1 MTWSAA
7 CPVCRSPLGSF
18 EAELPTCGSCSFH
31 ADRVDGVW
39 RMMHPDRADETER
52 FLAGY
57 LTVRHAEGRA
67 HDDPAW
73 YRALPATAADDPMHE
88 QWRMRSVS
96 WRHVVRRVIEPNTTA
111 ARRPL
116 RVLDVGAGTGWMSRQ
131 LRALGHEPISID
143 VNVDAHDGL
152 GAAHHLDPDWPVVQA
167 HFDQLPLSDAQ
178 ADLCIFNASLP
189 YTADLTTTLTEAM
202 RVLRPDGTV
211 VVMDSPVYRRGVDG
225 RRMVAERHAA
235 FERRFGTRSD
245 AVEAIEF
252 LTPDRLRD
260 AGDALGLT
268 WSSSTPWYGL
278 RWASRPLVARLR
290 RRRRPGRFVVL
301 TAQRRSSSIMK

>member
-1 MTWSAA
+1 MLHPARAA
-7 CPVCRSPLGSF
+7 
-18 EAELPTCGSCSFH
+18 
-31 ADRVDGVW
+31 
-39 RMMHPDRADETER
+39 ETEG

-57 LTVRHAEGRA
+57 LAVRHAEGRG

-73 YRALPATAADDPMHE
+73 YLALPTTTPDDPMRE
-88 QWRMRSVS
+88 QWRMRAVS
-96 WRHVVRRVIEPNTTA
+96 WRHLVRRVIEPCA
-111 ARRPL
+111 ADVRRPL
-116 RVLDVGAGTGWMSRQ
+116 RILDIGAGTGWMSRQ
-131 LRALGHEPISID
+131 FRSRGDEPISID

-167 HFDQLPLSDAQ
+167 HFDHLPLADAQ

-189 YTADLTTTLTEAM
+189 YTADLTTTLAEAV
-202 RVLRPDGTV
+202 RVLRPDGIIA
-211 VVMDSPVYRRGVDG
+211 VMDSPVYRREVDG
-225 RRMVAERHAA
+225 RRMVVERHAD

-245 AVEAIEF
+245 AVAAIEF
-252 LTPDRLRD
+252 LTPDRLLS

-278 RWASRPLVARLR
+278 QWAARPLVARLR